1 MWPYTEAEQHWLDGR
16 SGIAWPPDRQQITPQ
31 LTERL
36 IAEAHNA
43 RAEALAE
50 MSRQLVRKIAASAD
64 AVPEII
70 ERHGMRHTYLLAERI
85 ADALVRL
92 VAMFGRWP
100 TPRRPSQSE
109 RDTAGLA

>member
-1 MWPYTEAEQHWLDGR
+1 MWPYTEAEQHWLGGG

-36 IAEAHNA
+36 IAEAHKA
-43 RAEALAE
+43 RAEELARI
-50 MSRQLVRKIAASAD
+50 SRQVARKIADSAD

-70 ERHGMRHTYLLAERI
+70 ERHGMRRTYLLAERI
-85 ADALVRL
+85 ADGLVRL

-100 TPRRPSQSE
+100 TPRRPSQNE